1 MEGEDIKG
9 DKVIEEEAADVKE
22 NDENEAEDNDS
33 SSEMRVNPAETTIP
47 VFSPSEPDV
56 TPVVHSGVR
65 CDGCNV
71 LYFLTSHFT
80 HYL

>member
-9 DKVIEEEAADVKE
+9 DKVIEEEADVKE

-33 SSEMRVNPAETTIP
+33 SSGMRVNPAETTIP
-47 VFSPSEPDV
+47 ALAPSEPDV
-56 TPVVHSGVR
+56 VPVAHSGVW

-71 LYFLTSHFT
+71 LQFLTSDFRH
-80 HYL
+80 HL